1 MISSYPPSRASMP
14 RRGAQE
20 GVALIVVLILLLI
33 MTLLGLASLR
43 GTLLEERMA
52 ANLFDRSLGFQA
64 AEAALRQGEV
74 VAMGMAAPPTG
85 NTCTAGVCG
94 PPLNGL
100 NRALGNDDWV
110 NATELDD
117 NTLAVPNAA
126 DLQYIVEY
134 LGEYNTTPKCDLITG
149 PNGRPKDPL
158 CKAYMY
164 RVSSRYVAAGRS
176 SVILQSIVRKPSP

>member
-1 MISSYPPSRASMP
+1 MFSRRRSVSLAAP
-14 RRGAQE
+14 RAQR
-20 GVALIVVLILLLI
+20 GVALVVVLILLLV

-74 VAMGMAAPPTG
+74 VAMGLASPPVG
-85 NTCTAGVCG
+85 NACAAGVCG

-100 NRALGNDDWV
+100 NRALGNSDWV
-110 NATELDD
+110 NAAALAN
-117 NTLAVPNAA
+117 NTLAVPNAS
-126 DLQYIVEY
+126 DLQYLIEY
-134 LGEYNTTPKCDLITG
+134 MGEYNTTPKCDLITG

-164 RVSSRYVAAGRS
+164 RVSARYVAAGRS
-176 SVILQSIVRKPSP
+176 SVILQSVVRKPAP

>member
-1 MISSYPPSRASMP
+1 MISTPTSSRIATRR
-14 RRGAQE
+14 RRGQS

-74 VAMGMAAPPTG
+74 VAMGLASPPAG
-85 NTCTAGVCG
+85 NACAAGVCG

-100 NRALGNDDWV
+100 NRALGNADWV

-164 RVSSRYVAAGRS
+164 RVSSRYVAQGRS
-176 SVILQSIVRKPSP
+176 SVILQSIVRRPSP